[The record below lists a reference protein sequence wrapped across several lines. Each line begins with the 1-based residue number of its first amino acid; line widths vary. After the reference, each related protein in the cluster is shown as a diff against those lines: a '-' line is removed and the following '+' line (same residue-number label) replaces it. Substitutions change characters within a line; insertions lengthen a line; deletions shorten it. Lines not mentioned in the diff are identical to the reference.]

1 MDSKAKENGT
11 ANADSNWFSFRKH
24 SLVVVVVVVVVVV
37 FFVFVFCFFTV
48 IETPQ
53 IIKQPNTRLPE

>member
-24 SLVVVVVVVVVVV
+24 SLVVVVVVVVFLCVCV
-37 FFVFVFCFFTV
+37 FFFFFFTV